1 MNLTEI
7 KTLLNQDSISKE
19 ITESVLKKARAAIID
34 EMNVEVIVSRN
45 DVTIDIYNEF
55 GMLEGRDVIKY
66 SDESEELEE
75 LEEEEW

>member
-19 ITESVLKKARAAIID
+19 IKESVLKKARAAIID

-55 GMLEGRDVIKY
+55 GMLEERDVIKY

>member
-75 LEEEEW
+75 EEEAW

>member
-7 KTLLNQDSISKE
+7 KTLINQDSISKE
-19 ITESVLKKARAAIID
+19 IKESVLKKARTAIID
-34 EMNVEVIVSRN
+34 EMDVEVIVSRN

-75 LEEEEW
+75 EEAW

>member
-19 ITESVLKKARAAIID
+19 IKESVLKKARAAIID

-75 LEEEEW
+75 EEAW

>member
-7 KTLLNQDSISKE
+7 KTLINQDSISKE
-19 ITESVLKKARAAIID
+19 IKESVLKKARAAIID

-75 LEEEEW
+75 EEAW